1 MERKL
6 TTTRLAD
13 GKFEKKGE
21 EEREGR
27 KEKKRAVIA
36 RRKRVKGSVWRRKAR
51 GVAEDGERL
60 GGGKRK

>member
-36 RRKRVKGSVWRRKAR
+36 RRKRVKGSVWRRKT
-51 GVAEDGERL
+51 VKD
-60 GGGKRK
+60 

>member
-21 EEREGR
+21 EEREE
-27 KEKKRAVIA
+27 EKSGYRE
-36 RRKRVKGSVWRRKAR
+36 KGSVWRRKT
-51 GVAEDGERL
+51 VKD
-60 GGGKRK
+60 

>member
-21 EEREGR
+21 EGREGR
-27 KEKKRAVIA
+27 KREEEKSGYREKEAGEG
-36 RRKRVKGSVWRRKAR
+36 KVWRRKA
-51 GVAEDGERL
+51 
-60 GGGKRK
+60 

>member
-6 TTTRLAD
+6 TTTRLTD
-13 GKFEKKGE
+13 GKFEKKFEKKGE

-36 RRKRVKGSVWRRKAR
+36 RRKRVKGSVWRRKA
-51 GVAEDGERL
+51 
-60 GGGKRK
+60 

>member
-13 GKFEKKGE
+13 GKFEKKGK

-27 KEKKRAVIA
+27 KREEEKSGYRE
-36 RRKRVKGSVWRRKAR
+36 KGSVWRRKT
-51 GVAEDGERL
+51 VKD
-60 GGGKRK
+60 

>member
-27 KEKKRAVIA
+27 KREEEKSGYREKEAGEG
-36 RRKRVKGSVWRRKAR
+36 KCLEEE
-51 GVAEDGERL
+51 GVR
-60 GGGKRK
+60 GGGRR

>member
-21 EEREGR
+21 EGREGR
-27 KEKKRAVIA
+27 KREEEKSGYREKEAGEG
-36 RRKRVKGSVWRRKAR
+36 KCLEEE
-51 GVAEDGERL
+51 GVR
-60 GGGKRK
+60 GGGRRREIRRRGA

>member
-36 RRKRVKGSVWRRKAR
+36 RRKRVKGRREGWRKT
-51 GVAEDGERL
+51 VKD
-60 GGGKRK
+60 